1 MRRVRRLLPA
11 FAVVLVTTFFIA
23 SLLLSPYLLKSFG
36 SSAVA
41 ALLSVSNILF
51 WLEADYFDVSSHL
64 KPLLH
69 TWSLSIEEQFYMFWP
84 VTLLLCFKWRLRR
97 WIPVL
102 ILLLF
107 IISLAANLVFVDG
120 KVHFLTHFFP
130 STATLIQD
138 GRSTIF
144 YLLPFRVF
152 EFACGAILVFLP
164 TIERRNKIVADCLSV
179 LGLGLIVYAIFGFDE
194 RTIFPSFNALY
205 PCVGTA
211 LLILAGAKS
220 RISILLENTWVTWL
234 GLISYS
240 LYLVHWPI
248 IVFVKYFKINIP
260 LNPIEQFFII
270 FTSIGLAY
278 ASYRWVETPFRHRA
292 ITPSLFRKPKVVLT
306 GLTFIAVLGLSVYL
320 QNGWGWRIPA
330 KANYMISEGA
340 EQFHLENYGGT
351 GFPRKGPLATN
362 PKPEILLIGDS
373 HSRHYLYGLNEQI
386 YVKHGI
392 NILVNAGTS
401 CLHLPEFTK
410 INADQNYD
418 INCPIAYNRIENF
431 LQSNSNLKLV
441 IIAQRWADQ
450 IQRAGLID
458 ERGRRIKDSVNFN
471 DVFVGLKG
479 LKKLVNPLPL
489 LIIGQLPETNNI
501 ILNDL
506 MTRPLLDTLYRNQ
519 DKRLK
524 YSSLPPYHKEIN
536 SKLLQFS
543 SETQGVF
550 FLNPS
555 DVLCSADICVNFNE
569 EKQLIYS
576 DTHHLSREGANFV
589 IKAFEADILK
599 LLVD

>member
-1 MRRVRRLLPA
+1 MTQTSSYQPHIDGLRAIAVISVLLFHLDIPVFAGGFVGVDMFFVLSGFLITRIIIVELETTNQFSFKNFYMRRVRRLLPA
-11 FAVVLVTTFFIA
+11 FTVVLVTTFFIA
-23 SLLLSPYLLKSFG
+23 SLLLSPYLMKSFG
-36 SSAVA
+36 GSAVA

-84 VTLLLCFKWRLRR
+84 ITLLLCFKWRLRR

-120 KVHFLTHFFP
+120 HVHLLTHFFP
-130 STATLIQD
+130 STETLIQD

-164 TIERRNKIVADCLSV
+164 TIERWNKIVADCLSV
-179 LGLGLIVYAIFGFDE
+179 IGIALIAYAIFSFDG

-220 RISILLENTWVTWL
+220 RISILLEYTWVTWI

-248 IVFVKYFKINIP
+248 IVFIKYFKINIP
-260 LNPIEQFFII
+260 LNPIEQVFII

-278 ASYRWVETPFRHRA
+278 ASYRWVETPFRRRA
-292 ITPSLFRKPKVVLT
+292 ISPSIFRKPKVVLI
-306 GLTFIAVLGLSVYL
+306 GLTFIAALGLSAYI
-320 QNGWGWRIPA
+320 QNGWTWRVPA
-330 KANYMISEGA
+330 AANYIITEGA

-351 GFPRKGPLATN
+351 GFPRKGPLAKN

-373 HSRHYLYGLNEQI
+373 HSRQYLYGLNEQI
-386 YVKHGI
+386 YVKHDI

-401 CLHLPEFTK
+401 CLHLPGFTK

-418 INCPIAYNRIENF
+418 ISCPIAYNRIEYF
-431 LQSNSNLKLV
+431 LSSNPNLKLV
-441 IIAQRWADQ
+441 IIGQRWADQ
-450 IQRAGLID
+450 LLHAGLID
-458 ERGRRIKDSVNFN
+458 EHGQRIEDSASIH
-471 DVFVGLKG
+471 DVLTGLMS
-479 LKKLVNPLPL
+479 LKKLVSPLPL
-489 LIIGQLPETNNI
+489 LIIGQVPETNNI
-501 ILNDL
+501 ILNDS
-506 MTRPLLDTLYRNQ
+506 PL
-519 DKRLK
+519 
-524 YSSLPPYHKEIN
+524 
-536 SKLLQFS
+536 
-543 SETQGVF
+543 
-550 FLNPS
+550 
-555 DVLCSADICVNFNE
+555 A
-569 EKQLIYS
+569 
-576 DTHHLSREGANFV
+576 
-589 IKAFEADILK
+589 
-599 LLVD
+599 